1 MGSSHNKTATIK
13 IVKMKP
19 LFLLNTFW
27 HNNEY
32 IYYSKQI
39 IHYKTK
45 WRADKVLLMWT
56 SSALLFTMNTLPCI
70 IMYIYMA
77 HGLTKLK
84 QVYLCGNTVNL
95 YSSDIPSG
103 WAGTEHPQGGN

>member
-45 WRADKVLLMWT
+45 
-56 SSALLFTMNTLPCI
+56 
-70 IMYIYMA
+70 
-77 HGLTKLK
+77 
-84 QVYLCGNTVNL
+84 
-95 YSSDIPSG
+95 
-103 WAGTEHPQGGN
+103 